1 MDALTQFELSVTLFF
16 QGLGDWLQP
25 VMSAISWLGS
35 ENFYLIILLLVFW
48 CVSTQVGTRMALIL
62 MLSTSLNGMLKI
74 LFHSPRPY
82 WVDSRVTAYATESS
96 FGLPS
101 GHSQNAMSLSGV
113 IAASLRKW
121 WICLLAILFTL
132 LMGISRIYLGD
143 HFLRDVVVGWLVG
156 ALLLALFLIFERPVV
171 AWFQRQNLWQQLGIG
186 LLSALLIIAGG
197 MFARSTSA
205 GWPIPEAW
213 FTTALQAA
221 PDEPV
226 DPFAFEGIF
235 TSAGSWFGIVAGLA
249 LILHTGGMH
258 NPSGSFPKLVL
269 RYVLGM
275 AGLMIIYLGLSA
287 VFPRTPDVVGY
298 SLRFVRYSLVGL
310 WGVWLAPRLFIKLHL
325 AEPQKTV

>member
-1 MDALTQFELSVTLFF
+1 
-16 QGLGDWLQP
+16 
-25 VMSAISWLGS
+25 
-35 ENFYLIILLLVFW
+35 
-48 CVSTQVGTRMALIL
+48 
-62 MLSTSLNGMLKI
+62 
-74 LFHSPRPY
+74 
-82 WVDSRVTAYATESS
+82 
-96 FGLPS
+96 
-101 GHSQNAMSLSGV
+101 
-113 IAASLRKW
+113 
-121 WICLLAILFTL
+121 
-132 LMGISRIYLGD
+132 MGIGM
-143 HFLRDVVVGWLVG
+143 
-156 ALLLALFLIFERPVV
+156 
-171 AWFQRQNLWQQLGIG
+171 
-186 LLSALLIIAGG
+186 LSALLIIAGG